1 MDEKLN
7 HLDNGVLGV
16 AVLTDRCSDTGSY
29 SRSAS
34 AELISSHYKLTLF
47 IVCCW
52 CRLCETDHPRSL
64 WFSFQM
70 MKLWLHQCFI
80 PLGMDRHT
88 ARRFSFF

>member
-7 HLDNGVLGV
+7 RLDNGVLGV

-47 IVCCW
+47 IVCVLLVPFVW
-52 CRLCETDHPRSL
+52 NRPSQKLVVQFSDDETVATSM
-64 WFSFQM
+64 F
-70 MKLWLHQCFI
+70 
-80 PLGMDRHT
+80 HT
-88 ARRFSFF
+88 TGDGPTHST

>member
-7 HLDNGVLGV
+7 HLDNRVLGV

-47 IVCCW
+47 IVCVSGAVCVKQ
-52 CRLCETDHPRSL
+52 T
-64 WFSFQM
+64 
-70 MKLWLHQCFI
+70 I
-80 PLGMDRHT
+80 PEACGSVFR
-88 ARRFSFF
+88 